1 MASHILLTVGDA
13 DFATTVLK
21 SARPILVDFWAEWC
35 GPCKML
41 NPILE
46 DLATEYE
53 GRISIAK
60 VDIEANQNL
69 AVKYGIAA
77 IPTLLVF
84 KNGNVVDQINGLR
97 SKRDLKEVLDRSL
110 K

>member
-1 MASHILLTVGDA
+1 MASHKLLTVGDA

-60 VDIEANQNL
+60 VDIDANQNL